1 MLSNT
6 AIRSLGV
13 GTLRSPLHHGGPQ
26 GVRFRRDSERVLYDD
41 TLAGLHA
48 TQDAG
53 VKPVTFEV
61 AGPRERIFFDPAKTT
76 AGIVTCG
83 GLCPGLNDV
92 LRGIV
97 LELYRRYQ
105 VTKIYGFRYGYQGLI
120 PRYGYTPMVLRPEA
134 LSGVHAFGG
143 SILGTSRGKQNTA
156 EMVDVLEEM
165 NIDLLFVVGGD
176 GTLRGAAEICD
187 EIERRGLQK
196 SVVGIPKTIDNDIQ
210 FLDKSF
216 GFETAFAEAVKAIDS
231 AHVESVGSP
240 NGIGLVKLMG
250 RDSGFITS
258 FATLAGQSVNFAL
271 IPEVPFALDGA
282 RGLLEALRYHLAK
295 HKQAVIVVAEGAGQ
309 DLLARDPTAT
319 DASGNA
325 RYGDIGQYLKER
337 ITTFFKERRIEI
349 NLKYIDPSYLIR
361 SVPAAPQDNV
371 YCMRLAQNAVHAAM
385 AGKTNMLVG
394 RWHCSYVHLPLE
406 LVTHGRRKVDPHG
419 ELWHSVLE
427 NTGQPGQLY

>member
-1 MLSNT
+1 M
-6 AIRSLGV
+6 
-13 GTLRSPLHHGGPQ
+13 
-26 GVRFRRDSERVLYDD
+26 RFRRDSERVLYDD

-120 PRYGYTPMVLRPEA
+120 PRYGYTPIILRPEA
-134 LSGVHAFGG
+134 LAGVHAFGG

-156 EMVDVLEEM
+156 DMVDVLEEM
-165 NIDLLFVVGGD
+165 NIDILFVIGGD

-187 EIERRGLQK
+187 EIERRGLKK

-231 AHVESVGSP
+231 AYVESVGSP

-394 RWHCSYVHLPLE
+394 RWHCTYVHLPLE